1 MRKNLLITA
10 MAILAIASVA
20 TLVVRAQTTSVE
32 TAVRIVAQ
40 KLDDGRV
47 EFGIQQREQTGE
59 WGERILPSSRY
70 FPTTAPANRW
80 LRSTAIP
87 LTVDVPATSAAAA
100 PQASGN
106 SGLTRANPAPLGNR
120 VRVGDWEVR
129 VFGTMPDGTAA
140 VMAENQFNDPPRT
153 GWQFHLVEVEV
164 TYRGAGSQTPW
175 LYVDFAGLGQ
185 GNALR
190 DNSCGVIPDDLDD
203 QTELFTGGSIRGNIC
218 FEAQSSEVDAGG
230 MVLVVDGSK
239 GGSILDQD
247 RVYLALE

>member
-1 MRKNLLITA
+1 MRKNLLIA
-10 MAILAIASVA
+10 ALAVLAIASVA
-20 TLVVRAQTTSVE
+20 TLVVRAQSTSVE

-47 EFGIQQREQTGE
+47 EFGIQQQAPTGE

-70 FPTTAPANRW
+70 LPTTAPTNRW

-87 LTVDVPATSAAAA
+87 LTVDVPATSASAA
-100 PQASGN
+100 PQASSN
-106 SGLTRANPAPLGNR
+106 SGLTRANPAPVGNR

-129 VFGTMPDGTAA
+129 VLGTMPDGTAA
-140 VMAENQFNDPPRT
+140 VMAENQFNDLPRT

-164 TYRGAGSQTPW
+164 TYQGADSQSPW
-175 LYVDFAGLGQ
+175 LHVDFAGLGE

-190 DNSCGVIPDDLDD
+190 DDSCGVIPDDLDSL
-203 QTELFTGGSIRGNIC
+203 TELFTGGSISGNIC
-218 FEAQSSEVDAGG
+218 FSAPSSEVDAGG

-239 GGSILDQD
+239 GGVIYDQD